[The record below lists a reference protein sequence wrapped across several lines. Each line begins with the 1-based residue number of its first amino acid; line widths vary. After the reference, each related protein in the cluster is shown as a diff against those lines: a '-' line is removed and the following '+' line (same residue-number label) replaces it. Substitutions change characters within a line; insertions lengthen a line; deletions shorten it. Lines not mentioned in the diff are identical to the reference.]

1 MFIWENIY
9 HVSLRANKYTK
20 EKEGDEFPRMDYV
33 EHFGKTLDSLV
44 DKHPNRSRGLLKFGW
59 GLMNL
64 KFKALPDR
72 RLCSADRY
80 LAHVMM
86 DTMLSPLKKPDQAVA
101 ISVFVPCELLQE
113 VKLNSYNVESF
124 PTIFPHRVFR
134 GLVSNLLK
142 RTVSLKR
149 FVAII
154 KRLLGLPSAVL
165 CRGQNVSY
173 TPT

>member
-1 MFIWENIY
+1 MFLCVLTNIQ
-9 HVSLRANKYTK
+9 KK
-20 EKEGDEFPRMDYV
+20 KKGDEFPRMDYV

-86 DTMLSPLKKPDQAVA
+86 DTMLRPLKNLIKQLPSAYLFLV
-101 ISVFVPCELLQE
+101 
-113 VKLNSYNVESF
+113 SYFRRSSLIPITLRAF
-124 PTIFPHRVFR
+124 PVTFPHRVFR

-142 RTVSLKR
+142 QTVSLKR

-154 KRLLGLPSAVL
+154 KRLLGPPSAVL